1 MPAVL
6 NTVDL
11 YKSTSDFFRNVRELH
26 FKAERYGLDSCT
38 VHTVKIVKTKD
49 EFKRNIGKVNA
60 SSAQAYVGKFIEEKI
75 GDYQAILDEIESQPE
90 VEDALAN
97 VRNSL
102 EDVAQKFHD
111 IRDN

>member
-26 FKAERYGLDSCT
+26 FKAERYGLEGFAE
-38 VHTVKIVKTKD
+38 HTTKIMDTKD
-49 EFKRNIGKVNA
+49 EFKRNVGKVNA
-60 SSAQAYVGKFIEEKI
+60 SSAQAHVGKSIAEKI
-75 GDYQAILDEIESQPE
+75 GDYQAILSEIESQPE
-90 VEDALAN
+90 VEDVLAN

-102 EDVAQKFHD
+102 EDITQKFHD

>member
-26 FKAERYGLDSCT
+26 FKAERYGLEGFA
-38 VHTVKIVKTKD
+38 VHTVKIMDSKD
-49 EFKRNIGKVNA
+49 KFKRNVGKVNA
-60 SSAQAYVGKFIEEKI
+60 SSAQAHVGKFIEEKI
-75 GDYQAILDEIESQPE
+75 GDYQAILGEIESQPE
-90 VEDALAN
+90 VEDVLAN

-102 EDVAQKFHD
+102 EEVTQKFHD